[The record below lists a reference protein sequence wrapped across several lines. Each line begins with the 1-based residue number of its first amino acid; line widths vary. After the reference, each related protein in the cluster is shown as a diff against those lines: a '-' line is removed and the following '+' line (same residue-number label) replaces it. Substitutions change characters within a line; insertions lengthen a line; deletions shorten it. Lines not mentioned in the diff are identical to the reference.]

1 MTEHLPV
8 EPVKLVVAVLCS
20 NPDAL
25 AKSCEGLRSRRGGID
40 HQGAARPFNLTDYY
54 EKEMGTELGRSILSF
69 DRLASPDELVDFK
82 HECVELEHSLAESSG
97 QRAVNLDRAI
107 STTASWC
114 SPRSRPRA
122 RKSTSPGAS
131 TQTSSAATEGGATVP
146 SSGPFRT
153 FQRDSTMK
161 SSRRSANAT
170 LNSFAAERAPRD

>member
-97 QRAVNLDRAI
+97 QRAVNLDPGYLDHGKLVLASLKAAGQKIYLARGVYADLVGRYGGGRYRPFEWTFPDFSAGLYDEELAAI
-107 STTASWC
+107 
-114 SPRSRPRA
+114 R
-122 RKSTSPGAS
+122 
-131 TQTSSAATEGGATVP
+131 
-146 SSGPFRT
+146 
-153 FQRDSTMK
+153 
-161 SSRRSANAT
+161 
-170 LNSFAAERAPRD
+170 ERYLEQLRG

>member
-97 QRAVNLDRAI
+97 QRAVNLDPGYLDHGKLVLASLKAAGQKSYLARGVYADLVGRYGRGRYRPFEWTFPDFSAGLYDEELAAI
-107 STTASWC
+107 
-114 SPRSRPRA
+114 RA
-122 RKSTSPGAS
+122 RSLEQLRG
-131 TQTSSAATEGGATVP
+131 
-146 SSGPFRT
+146 
-153 FQRDSTMK
+153 
-161 SSRRSANAT
+161 
-170 LNSFAAERAPRD
+170 

>member
-25 AKSCEGLRSRRGGID
+25 AKSCEGLRSRRGDID

-97 QRAVNLDRAI
+97 QRAVNLDPGYLDHGKLVLASLKAAGQKIYLARGVYADLVGRYGRGRYRPFEWTFPDFSAGLYDEELAAI
-107 STTASWC
+107 
-114 SPRSRPRA
+114 R
-122 RKSTSPGAS
+122 
-131 TQTSSAATEGGATVP
+131 
-146 SSGPFRT
+146 
-153 FQRDSTMK
+153 
-161 SSRRSANAT
+161 
-170 LNSFAAERAPRD
+170 ERYLEQLRG

>member
-97 QRAVNLDRAI
+97 QRAVNLDPGYLDHGKLVL
-107 STTASWC
+107 ASLKAAGQKIYLA
-114 SPRSRPRA
+114 RGVYADLVGRYGRGRYRPF
-122 RKSTSPGAS
+122 
-131 TQTSSAATEGGATVP
+131 EW
-146 SSGPFRT
+146 T
-153 FQRDSTMK
+153 FPD
-161 SSRRSANAT
+161 
-170 LNSFAAERAPRD
+170 FAAGLYDEELAAIRERYLEQLRG